1 MSERNRV
8 QEERVYRYVEE
19 YCERYQGSP
28 SVDEV
33 AKAIG
38 RSKSTTHKVLKRL
51 EEEKRLYRNEKGN
64 YVKEKE
70 TYGIRKIPLVGVIAC
85 GKPIYAEENIESY
98 LPLPSE
104 MFGRGEYYALKA
116 KGDSMI
122 GAGIDDGDIV
132 FVRKQDYAKE
142 GDIVV
147 ALIEDEATL
156 KRMKIGKD
164 KRIVLHAEND
174 RYADIETEELRIQG
188 VAVKVL
194 KTI

>member
-156 KRMKIGKD
+156 KRMRIGKD

>member
-1 MSERNRV
+1 MSERNRQ

-19 YCERYQGSP
+19 YCEKYQGSP

-51 EEEKRLYRNEKGN
+51 EEEKRLTRNEKGN
-64 YVKEKE
+64 YVKEIS
-70 TYGIRKIPLVGVIAC
+70 GVRKIPLIGEIAC

-98 LPLPSE
+98 LPLPKE

-122 GAGIDDGDIV
+122 GAGIEDGDIV
-132 FVRKQDYAKE
+132 FVKKQDYAKE
-142 GDIVV
+142 GDIIV

-156 KRMKIGKD
+156 KRLKTRKEG
-164 KRIVLHAEND
+164 IVLHAENE
-174 RYADIETEELRIQG
+174 RYEDICVEELRIQG

-194 KTI
+194 KNI

>member
-1 MSERNRV
+1 MSERNRI

-70 TYGIRKIPLVGVIAC
+70 TYGIRKIPLVGEIAC

>member
-156 KRMKIGKD
+156 KRMKVGKD

-188 VAVKVL
+188 VAVKML

>member
-147 ALIEDEATL
+147 ALIDDEATL

>member
-156 KRMKIGKD
+156 KRMKVGKD